1 MAARTVD
8 NWHGRHKKLKHNPSQ
23 KQNMQ
28 KRIPCPFPEK
38 IVHAGDF
45 VVLEPLSVGHLDD
58 LWAAA
63 SQSDRSFEHL
73 RYGPF
78 ATKASLQQV
87 VEDLSSRDYQPFWA
101 VRDLESGRAN
111 GWLSLC
117 DVYPQDGA
125 IEIGSIWFSPLMQ
138 RSRGSTEA
146 VFLLMRY
153 AMDDLGYQRL
163 VWRCSALNTA
173 SVGAAQRYG
182 FVAEGMWR
190 QAILIKGNHL
200 DVAWFSILADE
211 WSTRRRAIEVWLRKE
226 NFSPDGVALTR
237 LSRNPEFV
245 LPCGNGAV
253 A

>member
-1 MAARTVD
+1 
-8 NWHGRHKKLKHNPSQ
+8 
-23 KQNMQ
+23 
-28 KRIPCPFPEK
+28 
-38 IVHAGDF
+38 
-45 VVLEPLSVGHLDD
+45 
-58 LWAAA
+58 
-63 SQSDRSFEHL
+63 
-73 RYGPF
+73 
-78 ATKASLQQV
+78 
-87 VEDLSSRDYQPFWA
+87 
-101 VRDLESGRAN
+101 
-111 GWLSLC
+111 
-117 DVYPQDGA
+117 
-125 IEIGSIWFSPLMQ
+125 
-138 RSRGSTEA
+138 
-146 VFLLMRY
+146 
-153 AMDDLGYQRL
+153 MDDLGYQRL